1 MTPDAQSSPG
11 SRSDRPEDEAP
22 PAEAA
27 WGAGAPADDEPELDG
42 GDEDVTDLAGLEPT
56 DEEIAAWAAR
66 ERERRRAWL
75 EGPTDDERAAW
86 ARRERV
92 RRLTELGPALRAT
105 DLARKGR
112 RYGRETMLASEGAA
126 NLMVRWS
133 RRVFAELVRAGLEW
147 EDEISRSPRRRI
159 RLDDEER

>member
-1 MTPDAQSSPG
+1 MG
-11 SRSDRPEDEAP
+11 RPRVAD
-22 PAEAA
+22 
-27 WGAGAPADDEPELDG
+27 DDEPAAPESEAA
-42 GDEDVTDLAGLEPT
+42 DELAGLDPT
-56 DEEIAAWAAR
+56 AEEVEAWAAR
-66 ERERRRAWL
+66 ERDRRRAWL

-92 RRLTELGPALRAT
+92 RRITELGPAVRAT

-112 RYGRETMLASEGAA
+112 RYGRETMLATEGAA
-126 NLMVRWS
+126 NLMYRWS
-133 RRVFAELVRAGLEW
+133 RRLFAELVRAGLEW

>member
-1 MTPDAQSSPG
+1 MTPDAQSHPESGSARPG
-11 SRSDRPEDEAP
+11 DAARPAD
-22 PAEAA
+22 AA
-27 WGAGAPADDEPELDG
+27 QHAGAAADDEHEPAES
-42 GDEDVTDLAGLEPT
+42 EAATELAGLEPT
-56 DEEIAAWAAR
+56 DEEVDSWAAR

-92 RRLTELGPALRAT
+92 RRITELGPAWRAT

-126 NLMVRWS
+126 NLMYRWS
-133 RRVFAELVRAGLEW
+133 RRMFAELVRAGLEW

>member
-1 MTPDAQSSPG
+1 MTLDPSSHPEPGNARPGDA
-11 SRSDRPEDEAP
+11 AP
-22 PAEAA
+22 AA
-27 WGAGAPADDEPELDG
+27 DAARRAGDAADDEPGPAESETAAELG
-42 GDEDVTDLAGLEPT
+42 GLEPT
-56 DEEIAAWAAR
+56 DEEVDAWAAR

-75 EGPTDDERAAW
+75 AGPTDDERAAW

-92 RRLTELGPALRAT
+92 RRITELGPAWRAT

-112 RYGRETMLASEGAA
+112 RYGRESMLATEGAA
-126 NLMVRWS
+126 NLMYRWS
-133 RRVFAELVRAGLEW
+133 RRMFAELVRAGLEW